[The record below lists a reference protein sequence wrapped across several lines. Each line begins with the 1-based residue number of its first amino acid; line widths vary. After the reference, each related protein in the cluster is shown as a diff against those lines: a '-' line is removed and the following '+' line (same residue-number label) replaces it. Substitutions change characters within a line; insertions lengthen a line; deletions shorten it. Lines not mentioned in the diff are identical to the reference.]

1 MRGDAHGGAR
11 RHDLVFAR
19 VREALASGG
28 CPVCRLVT
36 HAVQR
41 FLDNFLYERVND
53 PEIREELR
61 ASWGFCPHHAWAL
74 PAQRNPVLGVAIVYR
89 DLVGTLRERLDDV
102 LRSRT
107 RRRRATEA
115 AVHLALRPAAPCPA
129 CLHRQRME
137 EVYVASLLEHS
148 ADPEVRQ
155 ALAGPAPLCLPH
167 LIVAASVARSAEQ
180 LTRLLEDQ
188 RQALA
193 RLEADLSELVR
204 KHDYRFR
211 REGLTPDQGVSWTR
225 ALEVL
230 SGRDPNEVRAAPD
243 VRPRPIRSPTR
254 P

>member
-1 MRGDAHGGAR
+1 MRGDAHSAR
-11 RHDLVFAR
+11 RDDLVFAR
-19 VREALASGG
+19 VREALTSGG
-28 CPVCRLVT
+28 CPVCRLAT

-53 PEIREELR
+53 PKTREEVR

-89 DLVGTLRERLDDV
+89 DLVGALRDRLDAA
-102 LRSRT
+102 LRGHP
-107 RRRRATEA
+107 RRRRDAGA
-115 AVHLALRPAAPCPA
+115 ALHHALRPAAPCPA

-167 LIVAASVARSAEQ
+167 LLLAASLVRSPEH

-211 REGLTPDQGVSWTR
+211 HEGLTPEQGASWTR

-230 SGRDPNEVRAAPD
+230 SGRDPNEIRAAVD
-243 VRPRPIRSPTR
+243 ARPRPMRSPTR
-254 P
+254 R

>member
-11 RHDLVFAR
+11 REDLVFAR

-53 PEIREELR
+53 PEMRDELR
-61 ASWGFCPHHAWAL
+61 ASWGFCPEHAWAL

-89 DLVGTLRERLDDV
+89 DLVGALRDRLDAA
-102 LRSRT
+102 LRSRPG
-107 RRRRATEA
+107 RRRAAESA
-115 AVHLALRPAAPCPA
+115 LHLLLGPVAPCPA

-148 ADPEVRQ
+148 ADPHVRQ
-155 ALAGPAPLCLPH
+155 ALAGPAPLCLHH
-167 LIVAASVARSAEQ
+167 LVLAASLAKSAEQ
-180 LTRLLEDQ
+180 LKRLLEDQ

-211 REGLTPDQGVSWTR
+211 HEGLTLEQGVSWTR

-230 SGRDPNEVRAAPD
+230 AGRDPNEIRAAPD

>member
-1 MRGDAHGGAR
+1 VRGETHRAR
-11 RHDLVFAR
+11 RDDLVFAR

-28 CPVCRLVT
+28 CPVCRLAT

-53 PEIREELR
+53 PKSREEVR
-61 ASWGFCPHHAWAL
+61 ASWGFCPHHTWAL
-74 PAQRNPVLGVAIVYR
+74 PAQRNPVLGVAIVYL
-89 DLVGTLRERLDDV
+89 DLVGALRDRV
-102 LRSRT
+102 NAALRGQA
-107 RRRRATEA
+107 RRRRDTGS
-115 AVHLALRPAAPCPA
+115 ALRHALLPAAPCPA

-167 LIVAASVARSAEQ
+167 LALAASVARSTED
-180 LTRLLEDQ
+180 LTRLLEAQ

-211 REGLTPDQGVSWTR
+211 HEGLTPEQGTSWTR

-230 SGRDPNEVRAAPD
+230 SGRDPDEVRSAPD
-243 VRPRPIRSPTR
+243 VRPRAIRSPAGR
-254 P
+254 